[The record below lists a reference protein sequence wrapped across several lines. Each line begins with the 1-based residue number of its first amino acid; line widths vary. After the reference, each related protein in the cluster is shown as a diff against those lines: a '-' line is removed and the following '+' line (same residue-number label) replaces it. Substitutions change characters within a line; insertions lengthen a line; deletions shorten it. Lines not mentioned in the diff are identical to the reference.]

1 MAMKTPR
8 HRNRAAKTEAIV
20 EATRELIGEKGYSA
34 TSTNH
39 IAKAAGVSVGL
50 VYKYFPAGKD
60 DITYQIS
67 LRDHSSI
74 VETLFEAQVKESELP
89 KRLHRMFVAWIKQH
103 QENEPFLRAMNISML
118 SNPRQFR
125 GYVDVV
131 ERTAG
136 KMHSLFWPTEGRSSD
151 SSEHDKKLT
160 LALFHMIESVIH
172 RHILSARMFD
182 KDEELAEFL
191 TKIVINVVESHQ
203 SAQSKRHF

>member
-1 MAMKTPR
+1 MKTPR
-8 HRNRAAKTEAIV
+8 RRNRAAKTEAII
-20 EATRELIGEKGYSA
+20 EAARELIGKKGYAA
-34 TSTNH
+34 TTTNY
-39 IAKAAGVSVGL
+39 IAKAAGVSIGL

-74 VETLFEAQVKESELP
+74 VGTLFEAQAKENELR
-89 KRLHRMFVAWIKQH
+89 KRLHSMFLAWIKQH

-118 SNPRQFR
+118 SSPRQFR

-136 KMHSLFWPTEGRSSD
+136 KMHSLFWPHEGRNLD
-151 SSEHDKKLT
+151 SSEHAKKLT

-172 RHILSARMFD
+172 RHILQVRMFE

-191 TKIVINVVESHQ
+191 TKIVISVVENYQ
-203 SAQSKRHF
+203 SAQSNRHF